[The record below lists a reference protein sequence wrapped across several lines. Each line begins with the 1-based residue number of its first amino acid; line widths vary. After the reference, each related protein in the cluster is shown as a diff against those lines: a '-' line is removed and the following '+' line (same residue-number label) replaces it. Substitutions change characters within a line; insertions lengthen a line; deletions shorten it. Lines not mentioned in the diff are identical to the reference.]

1 MIIYLFIITLERY
14 MAIPHI
20 CEAASTKQLASGTS
34 SRSRPRL
41 IGNGSLRKY
50 GEIDIKLHKAAF
62 YIIVEGE

>member
-1 MIIYLFIITLERY
+1 